1 MATERIPTD
10 RIIQALRETNGLV
23 SLAAKRV
30 PCSITTINVRRKRVQ
45 AVEQVIQE
53 CRGELVDLGELALRK
68 AVLAGEPWA
77 VSLVLKTLGK
87 DRGYVERQEVTGA
100 EGKAIEHRD
109 VGERRE
115 YGPEFIAGVMAE
127 LVRAGVIHREDA
139 GAGDAQ
145 PVDPDAA
152 DDEAGGVSGA
162 E

>member
-68 AVLAGEPWA
+68 AVLNGEPWA
-77 VSLVLKTLGK
+77 VGLVLKTLGK
-87 DRGYVERQEVTGA
+87 DRGYVERQEITG
-100 EGKAIEHRD
+100 RD
-109 VGERRE
+109 GN
-115 YGPEFIAGVMAE
+115 E
-127 LVRAGVIHREDA
+127 LTIRYVNDWRDSTADA
-139 GAGDAQ
+139 ASGAGDGT
-145 PVDPDAA
+145 
-152 DDEAGGVSGA
+152 EGA
-162 E
+162 

>member
-68 AVLAGEPWA
+68 AVLSGEPWA
-77 VSLVLKTLGK
+77 VGLVLKTLGK
-87 DRGYVERQEVTGA
+87 ERGYSERHETDITSGGKPLQPPVSDDGFNRALSTLADAIRETLPGEGA
-100 EGKAIEHRD
+100 ESGGT
-109 VGERRE
+109 VGS
-115 YGPEFIAGVMAE
+115 AE
-127 LVRAGVIHREDA
+127 
-139 GAGDAQ
+139 
-145 PVDPDAA
+145 
-152 DDEAGGVSGA
+152 
-162 E
+162 

>member
-1 MATERIPTD
+1 MTDRKERVPTERI
-10 RIIQALRETNGLV
+10 IECLRETNGLV

-87 DRGYVERQEVTGA
+87 ERGYVERQEVTGK
-100 EGKAIEHRD
+100 EGGPVRLVWDDNTD
-109 VGERRE
+109 VT
-115 YGPEFIAGVMAE
+115 PFA
-127 LVRAGVIHREDA
+127 
-139 GAGDAQ
+139 
-145 PVDPDAA
+145 
-152 DDEAGGVSGA
+152 SGA
-162 E
+162 EDGMG